1 MKKSYLLWLTAP
13 LLLTWASAQSAADLF
28 PGMEPFTYPGYEK
41 FANPESADEYDF
53 EMVEVPVEQVEPDG
67 VGYRFFI
74 AEGAPPPILYED
86 VCPAG
91 YETVWYTYDSATP
104 IPISV
109 GFSTQIQ
116 PAEGDRA
123 SYFNVFFGDE
133 YRERAG
139 SPIHYGP
146 VYIAFCTYSDTRGE
160 YSRYYDT
167 SVSNESTD
175 FDVEVSCQILV
186 NNSGNREVLAEDAGI
201 GVWNCFGED

>member
-1 MKKSYLLWLTAP
+1 M
-13 LLLTWASAQSAADLF
+13 
-28 PGMEPFTYPGYEK
+28 
-41 FANPESADEYDF
+41 
-53 EMVEVPVEQVEPDG
+53 
-67 VGYRFFI
+67 
-74 AEGAPPPILYED
+74 
-86 VCPAG
+86 
-91 YETVWYTYDSATP
+91 VWYTYDSATP

-160 YSRYYDT
+160 YSRHYDT